1 MMHCLF
7 WLRFYLFLMA
17 KNSGMIQKSILW
29 LIFTHNIYKNTLKIM
44 INLFIILKN
53 LKKHYRNQTLLEIKN
68 KLELSSD
75 YLWTFKI

>member
-1 MMHCLF
+1 
-7 WLRFYLFLMA
+7 
-17 KNSGMIQKSILW
+17 
-29 LIFTHNIYKNTLKIM
+29 M

-75 YLWTFKI
+75 YL